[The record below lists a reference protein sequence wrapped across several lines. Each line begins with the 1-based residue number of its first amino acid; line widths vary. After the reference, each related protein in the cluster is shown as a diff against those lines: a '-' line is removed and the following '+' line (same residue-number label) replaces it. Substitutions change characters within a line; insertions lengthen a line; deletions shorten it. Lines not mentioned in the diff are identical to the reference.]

1 MTGSEPEM
9 QPMDLN
15 IEHLPAS
22 HRFQAIVDGRACV
35 IDYHLSNGV
44 LTILHTGVPPALEGR
59 GIAGQLTRAVLDHV
73 RAHGLKVEPA
83 CSYARAYIDRH
94 PEDRDLLA

>member
-1 MTGSEPEM
+1 
-9 QPMDLN
+9 
-15 IEHLPAS
+15 
-22 HRFQAIVDGRACV
+22 
-35 IDYHLSNGV
+35 
-44 LTILHTGVPPALEGR
+44 VPPALEGR